1 MSRIGKKPV
10 TIPEKVKI
18 DYKDKVITVKGEK
31 GSLTSTIHPEIDLAI
46 EDKIIQVTMNKETR
60 SNMALQGMV
69 RSIVDN
75 MVVGVSKGFE
85 KKLEING
92 LGYRAEVKG
101 NSIVFNLG
109 YSHPIDF
116 KLPDGV
122 SASIEKA
129 TVTLAG
135 IDKQLVGQTAAT
147 IRKLRPPEPYKGKG
161 IKYDTERIQRKAGKT
176 GTK

>member
-1 MSRIGKKPV
+1 MSRVGKKPV

-18 DYKDKVITVKGEK
+18 QYKDRIITVTGEK
-31 GSLTSTIHPEIDLAI
+31 GSLTSTVHPAIDLAI
-46 EDKIIQVTMNKETR
+46 DDKIIQVTMEKETR

-75 MVVGVSKGFE
+75 MLMGVSKGFE
-85 KKLEING
+85 KSLEING

-116 KLPDGV
+116 KLPEGV
-122 SASIEKA
+122 AASVEKS
-129 TVTLAG
+129 TVKLSG
-135 IDKQLVGQTAAT
+135 IDKQLIGQTAAT

-161 IKYDTERIQRKAGKT
+161 IKYAAEQIQRKAGKT